1 MGEHGSDCTL
11 SRVVIKPMFAMLLS
25 AAFVACSQNNT
36 HRLSETTGTNSV
48 KPLYANSVTRHFSN
62 ESQKD
67 TLNVAVN
74 GESLITGEVYLQ
86 ITNPE
91 GKSIFST
98 TFPASALLNHSGLIN
113 PKQDEK
119 TIKNRIDD
127 FFQETHFVTT
137 VAAKPNLST
146 MTDSTKAA
154 WQTVLTD
161 PAAVCFSYQGSKGNT
176 SQIAYSKALRKVVQ
190 L

>member
-11 SRVVIKPMFAMLLS
+11 SRVVIKRMFAMLLS

-86 ITNPE
+86 IINPH
-91 GKSIFST
+91 GNSIFST

-127 FFQETHFVTT
+127 FFQETHFVRP
-137 VAAKPNLST
+137 VSVKLNLST
-146 MTDSTKAA
+146 VADSTKKA
-154 WQTVLTD
+154 WWVIQAD
-161 PAAVCFSYQGSKGNT
+161 PTTICFSYQNSRGNT